1 MNSFRYFVE
10 ISYDGTPFY
19 GWQRQLGQISVQE
32 AIENELQ
39 KLFSGQSISIVGCG
53 RTDTGVHAQQYY
65 FHVDFDSEI
74 QETTLGYKLNSMLP
88 QTISV
93 QSIFA
98 VNSSLHAR
106 FSATKRTYRYFIHQQ
121 KNPFLVGKS
130 TFFPKELDMIKM
142 QEACGFLLGTQDFS
156 SFAKVHTDV
165 KTHICT
171 VHSASWHE
179 ENGQLV
185 FEISADRFLRNMVRS
200 IVGTLLD
207 IGTGK
212 ISITDFPGIIEQKN
226 RSAASQSIAACGLYL
241 WKIEYP
247 FV

>member
-1 MNSFRYFVE
+1 VIFFRYFIE

-32 AIENELQ
+32 AVEIELQ
-39 KLFSGQSISIVGCG
+39 KLFSGQEIAIVGCG
-53 RTDTGVHAQQYY
+53 RTDAGVHAKQYF
-65 FHVDFDSEI
+65 FHVDFENEI
-74 QETTLGYKLNSMLP
+74 NTNQLSYKLNSMLP
-88 QTISV
+88 QAISV
-93 QSIFA
+93 QSVFL
-98 VNSSLHAR
+98 VDSTLHAR

-121 KNPFLVGKS
+121 KNPFLLGKS
-130 TFFPKELDMIKM
+130 TYFAKELEINKM

-171 VHSASWHE
+171 VYSASWHE

-212 ISITDFPGIIEQKN
+212 IALDELPTIIDQQN
-226 RSAASQSIAACGLYL
+226 RSAASQSIAACGLFL